1 MTRMLQFVALATI
14 ALLSFGCSDGA
25 AEGGT
30 GGTAGAGAAGGAAG
44 GGAGGAEDPPF
55 EGFAIVPPPT
65 GEEFKEKQSFDDRLA
80 ETLAA
85 AEVPSAFA
93 GAFVQLS
100 RAYLSGREPGSPLEE
115 ANFATFDA
123 LAQSTKDAIGRVVA
137 GIDALP
143 AEDSARLYG
152 GDFVTADASEILTA
166 AALTDKVGSELRARV
181 SVGVY
186 EDPDPSA
193 CLDGERPGL
202 PRVTLCPDIDV
213 DFDGF
218 CNAMCRVKTS
228 SVVFPVRTAGHV
240 PRLSATDLLPTEVE
254 EACTADGGGGPPLCS
269 TVMTPDC
276 KGDPVSGSN
285 VCHAVPVAV
294 QGGSV
299 TLRGFNFFDVDAR
312 VRLALT
318 TNLAN
323 VTEVP
328 AHVCGDVDAGASAPL
343 DCDSINDRITFTV
356 PSNLAAGLYRI
367 TVEVPNNT
375 GDPTHDRPV
384 YFSREGRPVIQV
396 VPPLNTEFE
405 LISEELLCIDETG
418 ADILGSDEV
427 GVSVIT
433 TRLSNDGSFDPVADV
448 VKFEFGDVDS
458 GNRRRL
464 DQRHFM
470 GTLGN
475 QSVAVAIVGFEI
487 DNREA
492 FEQEID
498 RFADAYVAILKTNW
512 GIFAAAAG
520 TVAGGIATLY
530 GGPVVGTAVAAGLTF
545 AINSIVALW
554 APADLI
560 IEDASAVSFLP
571 MAERTSL
578 NFPNPPV
585 QEYESSR
592 GIRVTAAPCEDT
604 EDLDRPECEAS
615 AKSPQQYRER
625 REYNG
630 GNRGSDYQITLRY
643 RRTN

>member
-115 ANFATFDA
+115 ANFAIFDA
-123 LAQSTKDAIGRVVA
+123 LAQSTKDAMGRVVA
-137 GIDALP
+137 GIDGLP

-152 GDFVTADASEILTA
+152 ADFVSADAGEILTA
-166 AALTDKVGSELRARV
+166 ATLTDKIGSELRARV
-181 SVGVY
+181 SLGLFD
-186 EDPDPSA
+186 EPDPSV

-218 CNAMCRVKTS
+218 CNAMCRINTDTLT
-228 SVVFPVRTAGHV
+228 FPIRTAGYIPPV
-240 PRLSATDLLPTEVE
+240 SAAGLLPTEVE
-254 EACTADGGGGPPLCS
+254 QACTVDGGGGPPVCS
-269 TVMTPDC
+269 TVMLPEC
-276 KGDPVSGSN
+276 KGDPVSGSSI
-285 VCHAVPVAV
+285 CRAVPVVV

-328 AHVCGDVDAGASAPL
+328 GHVCGDVDAGANAAV

-367 TVEVPNNT
+367 TIEVPNNT
-375 GDPTHDRPV
+375 GDTTHDRPV
-384 YFSREGRPVIQV
+384 YFSRQGQPIIQV
-396 VPPLNTEFE
+396 VPALNTEFE
-405 LISEELLCIDETG
+405 LVSEELLCIDETG
-418 ADILGSDEV
+418 ADFLGSDEV

-433 TRLSNDGSFDPVADV
+433 TRLSNDGSFDPIADV

-464 DQRHFM
+464 DQRHFI

-475 QSVAVAIVGFEI
+475 QSVAVAIVGYEI

-492 FEQEID
+492 FEQEIST
-498 RFADAYVAILKTNW
+498 FEDAYVAVLKTNW
-512 GIFAAAAG
+512 GAFAAASG
-520 TVAGGIATLY
+520 TAAGGIATLF
-530 GGPVVGTAVAAGLTF
+530 GGPAVGAAVAIGLTF
-545 AINSIVALW
+545 AINSVVALW

-560 IEDASAVSFLP
+560 IEDASAISFLP
-571 MAERTSL
+571 MAERTNL
-578 NFPNPPV
+578 NFPNPPI

-592 GIRVTAAPCEDT
+592 GIGVMAAPCEDT
-604 EDLDRPECEAS
+604 EDRDRPECEAS
-615 AKSPQQYRER
+615 AKAPQQYRER

>member
-1 MTRMLQFVALATI
+1 MTRMLQFVVLVAMGV
-14 ALLSFGCSDGA
+14 LSLGCGDSTGTGGA
-25 AEGGT
+25 AGTGTGGGGGATGGT
-30 GGTAGAGAAGGAAG
+30 GGVAN
-44 GGAGGAEDPPF
+44 PPF
-55 EGFAIVPPPT
+55 EGFAIVPPPS
-65 GEEFKEKQSFDDRLA
+65 GDEFKEKQSFEDRLA
-80 ETLAA
+80 ETLVA

-100 RAYLSGREPGSPLEE
+100 RSYLSGREPGSPLEE
-115 ANFATFDA
+115 ANFAIFDA
-123 LAQSTKDAIGRVVA
+123 LAQSTKDAMGRVVA

-152 GDFVTADASEILTA
+152 EGFVNANASEILTA
-166 AALTDKVGSELRARV
+166 ATLTDKFASELRSRV
-181 SVGVY
+181 SVGLFA
-186 EDPDPSA
+186 EPDPSV

-202 PRVTLCPDIDV
+202 PRVALCPDIDV

-218 CNAMCRVKTS
+218 CNAMCRINTDTL
-228 SVVFPVRTAGHV
+228 VFPIRTSGHIPLV
-240 PRLSATDLLPTEVE
+240 SAAALLPTEVE
-254 EACTADGGGGPPLCS
+254 QACTVDGGGGPLLCS
-269 TVMTPDC
+269 NVMSPNC
-276 KGDPVSGSN
+276 KGDPVSGSSI
-285 VCHAVPVAV
+285 CRAVPLVL

-323 VTEVP
+323 VTEVQG
-328 AHVCGDVDAGASAPL
+328 HVCGDVRAGANAAL

-375 GDPTHDRPV
+375 GDPTYDRSV
-384 YFSREGRPVIQV
+384 YFSRQGHPIIQV

-418 ADILGSDEV
+418 ADFLGSDEV
-427 GVSVIT
+427 GISVIT
-433 TRLSNDGSFDPVADV
+433 TRLSNDGSFDPIASV
-448 VKFEFGDVDS
+448 VKFEFGNVDS

-464 DQRHFM
+464 DRRHFI
-470 GTLGN
+470 GTLQN
-475 QSVAVAIVGFEI
+475 QTVAVAIVGYEI

-492 FEQEID
+492 FEQEINT
-498 RFADAYVAILKTNW
+498 FADAYVAVLKTNW

-520 TVAGGIATLY
+520 TTAGGIATLF

-560 IEDASAVSFLP
+560 IEDASAISFLP
-571 MAERTSL
+571 MAERTNL
-578 NFPNPPV
+578 NFPNPPI

-592 GIRVTAAPCEDT
+592 GIDVTAAPCEDT
-604 EDLDRPECEAS
+604 EDRDRPECEAS
-615 AKSPQQYRER
+615 AKAPQQYRER